1 MATNTLRSLQESN
14 ATALAHPAAHSS
26 GAEAPARPRSTF
38 ARDVALAG
46 LVTGSLDA
54 LFASVLY
61 VGVLRVLSV
70 VGVLQYIASG
80 LLGGTAF
87 HGGAWAALLG
97 AGIHFFLA
105 FAFAALYLASS
116 RRLRVLTERPI
127 ASGLAYG
134 AAVYFFMNF
143 VVLPFT
149 AVPRS
154 PVRLAELVP
163 MLLDH
168 MVFVGLP
175 TALIAARGAR
185 ARAGRSTP

>member
-1 MATNTLRSLQESN
+1 MATNTLRSLQESD
-14 ATALAHPAAHSS
+14 AAPPGHPAAHSS
-26 GAEAPARPRSTF
+26 GAGAPARPRSTF

-54 LFASVLY
+54 LFASILY

-80 LLGGTAF
+80 ILGASAF
-87 HGGAWAALLG
+87 RGGIWTALLG
-97 AGIHFFLA
+97 AGMHFFLA
-105 FAFAALYLASS
+105 LAFAALYLASS
-116 RRLRVLTERPI
+116 LRLRVLSERPI

-143 VVLPFT
+143 VVLPLT
-149 AVPRS
+149 AVATA
-154 PVRLAELVP
+154 PVRAAELVP

-175 TALIAARGAR
+175 TALIAARGAS

>member
-1 MATNTLRSLQESN
+1 MATNTLRSLEESN
-14 ATALAHPAAHSS
+14 ATAPAYPAAHSS

-38 ARDVALAG
+38 PRDVALAG

-80 LLGGTAF
+80 LLGASAF
-87 HGGAWAALLG
+87 RGGIWAALLG

-105 FAFAALYLASS
+105 LAFAALYLASS

-134 AAVYFFMNF
+134 AGVYFFMNF
-143 VVLPFT
+143 VVLPLT
-149 AVPRS
+149 AVATA
-154 PVRLAELVP
+154 PVRPAELIP

-168 MVFVGLP
+168 MLFVGLP

-185 ARAGRSTP
+185 ARARRPTS